1 MDTVELWVRR
11 CAARMDE
18 AGLYF
23 GHGTDN
29 ALDEAAWLVLQVLG
43 APLDGSFDAWDS
55 KVSVEDAV
63 RIRGLAG

>member
-43 APLDGSFDAWDS
+43 KTESTALANL
-55 KVSVEDAV
+55 
-63 RIRGLAG
+63 RRGLVECDGDYRGAG